1 MQHGM
6 HNAMELLQVENKLLD
21 RELKYHYLVAEE
33 RARHPRP
40 AVMSKLLENLRA
52 FFAQRPLIT
61 QEQGI

>member
-6 HNAMELLQVENKLLD
+6 HNTMDLLQVENKLLD

-40 AVMSKLLENLRA
+40 AVLSKLMENLRTL
-52 FFAQRPLIT
+52 FAPRPLIT
-61 QEQGI
+61 QERGI